1 MTVSSKMEGGTGIK
15 NPIYSVHVVL
25 SSEVAYYVWAAK
37 YILYIRYNTCG
48 SNRSMCCVI
57 PCWEEISSVQRRG

>member
-1 MTVSSKMEGGTGIK
+1 MEGYARIK
-15 NPIYSVHVVL
+15 DPVHSVHVVL

-48 SNRSMCCVI
+48 SNRSMSCVI
-57 PCWEEISSVQRRG
+57 PCWEEISSVQGRG